1 MEDRMT
7 TTTPLYRP
15 SKGDV
20 VSMWAFLAAGAAIA
34 VWAVVSAVLRI
45 IEVLP
50 NRDVQL
56 AADFAGTVAQAPIG
70 PDGAPLP
77 VVLDRAIITAE
88 TLPTLS
94 LVALVAEPVAAATT
108 VVVVITCLV
117 LLGWSVTRGVVFSR
131 RNTRLVTTAGFTG
144 LVGYAVVPFFA
155 NMAANGAFA
164 EVSDQTFDNVVIAV
178 DLAPFLLLAFIAAL
192 AGVVF
197 SIGERMRRD
206 TEGLV

>member
-1 MEDRMT
+1 MS

-15 SKGDV
+15 TKGDII
-20 VSMWAFLAAGAAIA
+20 SMWAFLAAGVAIA
-34 VWAVVSAVLRI
+34 VGAVVSAVLRI

-70 PDGAPLP
+70 PDGATLP
-77 VVLDRAIITAE
+77 VVLDRAMITAE
-88 TLPTLS
+88 TLPVVS
-94 LVALVAEPVAAATT
+94 FVAVVAEPVAAAAT

-117 LLGWSVTRGVVFSR
+117 ALGWSVTRGEVFSR

-144 LVGYAVVPFFA
+144 LFGYAAVPFLA

-197 SIGERMRRD
+197 SIGDRMRRD